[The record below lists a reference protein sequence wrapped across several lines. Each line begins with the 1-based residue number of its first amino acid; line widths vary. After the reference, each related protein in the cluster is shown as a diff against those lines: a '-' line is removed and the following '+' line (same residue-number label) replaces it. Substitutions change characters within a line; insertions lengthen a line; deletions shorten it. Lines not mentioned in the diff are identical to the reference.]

1 MATEESREDL
11 EVKQGTAQYWLLE
24 LEMANQEEEEW
35 RKRGKRVIERY
46 RDERNVDTISV
57 GFDKK
62 FNILW
67 SNTETL
73 KGALFARMAK
83 PDVRRRFP
91 DPNPIARQI
100 ARVIERSLMYGMDI
114 YNAEKPIEAAVEDF
128 LLPGRGVV
136 WVVYDPI
143 LVKETTEV
151 EVVNEDGSS
160 ITSEVEEER
169 VAEQR
174 CYFDYVHWE
183 DYRENPAKR
192 PEDVTWKA
200 RRHLLT
206 KDELEEKGFSNID
219 DIPLN
224 WLPDTQTEDYE
235 VNEVFK
241 RAEIWEIWDKTKLK
255 RYYVAKG
262 YHKILMECDDP
273 YGLENF
279 FPTPSP
285 LVAVRTNN
293 TSVPIPEF
301 TLYQDQ
307 ADELDRITTRIANL
321 IEGLKR
327 RGVYDASVPELSHL
341 AEAGD
346 NDFVPS
352 ENFAQLMNKGGLSS
366 VFQQEDIA
374 PIGVVLQG
382 LYTQRNQ
389 ILETKYEITGISD
402 LIRVSTKASETA
414 TAQQLKAKFG
424 SMRMKKRQEQVQNYI
439 KELFRIKAEL
449 IAEHYEPEQLMAI
462 TQLQVTPEMIQI
474 MRDDKLRGYSIDI
487 ETDSTVFED
496 EEEEKRT
503 RIEFL
508 STVGSYLERAVQI
521 SNMNPLL
528 TPLAFYS
535 LRFLVNAWKIGREFE
550 DIIDQTEAQLMQQAQ
565 QAMNTPPQ
573 PSEKQIIENQRSQ
586 TELTKEQMKQQGK
599 LADIQSKEKM
609 EFAKLQMENL
619 NAEERNKLKE
629 GLALLDADLKV
640 AEKMMQ

>member
-219 DIPLN
+219 DIP
-224 WLPDTQTEDYE
+224 
-235 VNEVFK
+235 
-241 RAEIWEIWDKTKLK
+241 
-255 RYYVAKG
+255 
-262 YHKILMECDDP
+262 
-273 YGLENF
+273 
-279 FPTPSP
+279 
-285 LVAVRTNN
+285 
-293 TSVPIPEF
+293 
-301 TLYQDQ
+301 
-307 ADELDRITTRIANL
+307 
-321 IEGLKR
+321 
-327 RGVYDASVPELSHL
+327 
-341 AEAGD
+341 
-346 NDFVPS
+346 
-352 ENFAQLMNKGGLSS
+352 
-366 VFQQEDIA
+366 
-374 PIGVVLQG
+374 
-382 LYTQRNQ
+382 
-389 ILETKYEITGISD
+389 
-402 LIRVSTKASETA
+402 
-414 TAQQLKAKFG
+414 
-424 SMRMKKRQEQVQNYI
+424 
-439 KELFRIKAEL
+439 
-449 IAEHYEPEQLMAI
+449 
-462 TQLQVTPEMIQI
+462 
-474 MRDDKLRGYSIDI
+474 
-487 ETDSTVFED
+487 
-496 EEEEKRT
+496 
-503 RIEFL
+503 
-508 STVGSYLERAVQI
+508 
-521 SNMNPLL
+521 
-528 TPLAFYS
+528 
-535 LRFLVNAWKIGREFE
+535 
-550 DIIDQTEAQLMQQAQ
+550 
-565 QAMNTPPQ
+565 
-573 PSEKQIIENQRSQ
+573 
-586 TELTKEQMKQQGK
+586 
-599 LADIQSKEKM
+599 
-609 EFAKLQMENL
+609 
-619 NAEERNKLKE
+619 
-629 GLALLDADLKV
+629 
-640 AEKMMQ
+640 